1 MSANPVNAWDEL
13 VLAATETTL
22 GTTPTPA
29 STAAY
34 GLLAVEAIAC
44 SLGGAEAGIVRAK
57 QDRAVGR
64 DETSGFVEGRVMPI
78 EWTFDTSIKSRAA
91 VDTASPLLPF
101 LRAAGLQHTINAA
114 TNVTITAPGQPL
126 EGGAFAGLS
135 LTRFLGNGLAV
146 HEAEVLRGCV
156 AKSLRIEGGGS
167 ELMAKFAGVGIG
179 KTTAAGQAGVL
190 GRVDSITLASGVV
203 TSLTITAEESYRLGL
218 GYYIC
223 ESEVIQ
229 VTACTPGGT
238 TATIV
243 RGALGTSAVAHTA
256 QPLVPF
262 RPTPTFTGSPIA
274 EPVSTVTL
282 GGVATRVRNWSVDIT
297 TGMDLLEPETGS
309 RYSQG
314 AKYTRTAVKVQ
325 MQMVLSG
332 DAVSM
337 MGKAT
342 ARPNLALV
350 LSQGTGA
357 GGIVTFNAP
366 NCEIVTF
373 NPPDTASDIAIVD
386 VSLRV
391 RGGTGNGND
400 AMNIVLT

>member
-22 GTTPTPA
+22 GTTPVPA
-29 STAAY
+29 SQAAY

-64 DETSGFVEGRVMPI
+64 DETSGFVEGRVMPL
-78 EWTFDTSIKSRAA
+78 EWTFDTSMKSRAA

-101 LRAAGLQHTINAA
+101 LRSAGLLHTINGGS
-114 TNVTITAPGQPL
+114 NVTITAPGQPL
-126 EGGAFAGLS
+126 EGGAFAGVS

-156 AKSLRIEGGGS
+156 AKSLRLEGGGS

-190 GRVDSITLASGVV
+190 GRIDSITLASGVV

-218 GYYIC
+218 GYYQC

-238 TATIV
+238 SATIV
-243 RGALGTSAVAHTA
+243 RGALGSTAAAHTA

-282 GGVATRVRNWSVDIT
+282 GGVATRVRSWSVDIT

-373 NPPDTASDIAIVD
+373 NPPDTTSDIAIVD

-400 AMNIVLT
+400 AFNIVLT

>member
-1 MSANPVNAWDEL
+1 MSANPVNAWDML

-34 GLLAVEAIAC
+34 GLLAIEAINC
-44 SLGGAEAGIVRAK
+44 DLGPAETGVIRSK

-64 DETSGFVEGRVMPI
+64 DETTGFVEGRVQPI
-78 EWTFDTSIKSRAA
+78 AWKFDTSLKTRAA
-91 VDTASPLLPF
+91 VDTASPLLPL
-101 LRAAGLQHTINAA
+101 LRAAGLTHTVNAA

-126 EGGAFAGLS
+126 EGGAFAGVS
-135 LTRFLGNGLAV
+135 LTRLLGSGLAV

-156 AKSLRIEGGGS
+156 AKAINIKGASGEVQAS
-167 ELMAKFAGVGIG
+167 FSGVGIG

-190 GRVDSITLASGVV
+190 GRIDSITV
-203 TSLTITAEESYRLGL
+203 TNVATTLTITAEESYRLGL
-218 GYYIC
+218 GYYLC

-238 TATIV
+238 SATIA
-243 RGALGTSAVAHTA
+243 RAALGTTAVAHTA

-262 RPTPTFTGSPIA
+262 RPTPTFTGAPIA
-274 EPVSTVTL
+274 EPTSTVTL
-282 GGVATRVRNWSVDIT
+282 GGVAVRARSWSIDLA

-314 AKYTRTAVKVQ
+314 AKYMRIGVKVS
-325 MQMVLSG
+325 MQLVLSG
-332 DAVSM
+332 DQVSLI
-337 MGKAT
+337 GKAQ

-350 LSQGTGA
+350 ISQGVGA
-357 GGIVTFNAP
+357 GGVFTFNAS
-366 NCEIVTF
+366 NCEVEAFT
-373 NPPDTASDIAIVD
+373 PPDTAADVAVVD
-386 VSLRV
+386 VALRV
-391 RGGTGNGND
+391 RGTTTGND
-400 AMNIVLT
+400 SFSIVLT